1 MTRLRALAAL
11 ALTCGLAATQLAFK
25 WYELAGDP
33 DEYVR
38 WYVDEI
44 PVFLDDRLTPDAA
57 PEDVREAVAKSIAT
71 WNDVGCLHPLLAVP
85 IEVSGVP
92 PMREIDGHTQGSN
105 LIVFQNAD
113 EWAQYHT
120 EKPDNILDMSKV
132 LALTTLY
139 YRPDTGEARSY
150 SLEINNGAHVFSAP
164 PAASRTPFTQVQP
177 TTGTNDIQNML
188 THELG
193 HVLGLDHPCST
204 STLMNPCSE
213 TTMYPK
219 APLGETKKRTL
230 DQDDMDGLCG
240 LYGDDWVPQ
249 PPELP
254 GHGGGCVASPGP
266 HAMPDPPYS
275 TLLTLLLAPL
285 ALAVLRRRCLDRVR
299 R

>member
-1 MTRLRALAAL
+1 MTRIRALASVVL
-11 ALTCGLAATQLAFK
+11 VCGLAATQLGYK
-25 WYELAGDP
+25 WYELAAKPG
-33 DEYVR
+33 EYVR

-71 WNDVGCLHPLLAVP
+71 WNDIACLHPLLATP

-92 PMREIDGHTQGSN
+92 PTRDIDGHTHGTN
-105 LIVFQNAD
+105 LIVFQDAD
-113 EWAQYHT
+113 EWAQYHM

-139 YRPDTGEARSY
+139 YQPATGEARSY

-164 PAASRTPFTQVQP
+164 PGTPDP
-177 TTGTNDIQNML
+177 PPPSNTNDIQNML

-213 TTMYPK
+213 ATMYPK
-219 APLGETKKRTL
+219 APLGEIKKRTL
-230 DQDDMDGLCG
+230 DQDDIDGLCG
-240 LYGDDWVPQ
+240 LYGDEWVPQ

-254 GHGGGCVASPGP
+254 GRGGGCVASPGP
-266 HAMPDPPYS
+266 GAMPGPLHA
-275 TLLTLLLAPL
+275 TLLTVLLALLPL
-285 ALAVLRRRCLDRVR
+285 AVPRRGRLDGLRR
-299 R
+299 